1 MQPAGLMPFVFSAT
15 TYCISALL
23 VVCLCSDSQA
33 VSQESS
39 PVLGGIWTATAGSG
53 QVLRGTWSG
62 QTLPHS
68 PNTVRGSWTLFNE
81 ASELLLQGTWSARKT
96 NKGWQGSWTARTS
109 IGGAFTGSWS
119 ADLSDFKGETIEDML
134 KRTAEMQI
142 AGYWRSGRQQG
153 NWWLDGSGAKHGH

>member
-15 TYCISALL
+15 SYCISALL

-81 ASELLLQGTWSARKT
+81 ASELPSSGDMVCAEDKQGLARK
-96 NKGWQGSWTARTS
+96 
-109 IGGAFTGSWS
+109 
-119 ADLSDFKGETIEDML
+119 
-134 KRTAEMQI
+134 
-142 AGYWRSGRQQG
+142 
-153 NWWLDGSGAKHGH
+153 LDGSNIDWRSIHRQLEC